1 MAARIAAMTCP
12 VTSTVSLEVRKRMTI
27 VNKLGLHARAAA
39 KLIDL
44 ASGFESRI
52 RIYRGER
59 EADAKSIMKVMMLAA
74 SKGTTIE
81 VRAQGADAV
90 EAVEAI
96 ERLVGARFEESE

>member
-1 MAARIAAMTCP
+1 MRTEARRTM
-12 VTSTVSLEVRKRMTI
+12 EI

-52 RIYRGER
+52 RIYRDGR

-74 SKGTTIE
+74 SKGAIIE
-81 VRAQGADAV
+81 VVAQGEDAAD
-90 EAVEAI
+90 AVEAI
-96 ERLVGARFEESE
+96 ERLVVGRFDEGE

>member
-1 MAARIAAMTCP
+1 M
-12 VTSTVSLEVRKRMTI
+12 EI

-52 RIYRGER
+52 RICRDGR

-74 SKGTTIE
+74 SRGTSIE
-81 VRAQGADAV
+81 VVARGTDAE

-96 ERLVGARFEESE
+96 ERLVAGRFDEAE

>member
-1 MAARIAAMTCP
+1 M
-12 VTSTVSLEVRKRMTI
+12 STEVRRTMEI

-52 RIYRGER
+52 RIYRDGR
-59 EADAKSIMKVMMLAA
+59 EADAKSIMRVMMLAA
-74 SKGTTIE
+74 SKGASIE
-81 VRAQGADAV
+81 VVADGADAA

-96 ERLVGARFEESE
+96 ERLVAERFDESE